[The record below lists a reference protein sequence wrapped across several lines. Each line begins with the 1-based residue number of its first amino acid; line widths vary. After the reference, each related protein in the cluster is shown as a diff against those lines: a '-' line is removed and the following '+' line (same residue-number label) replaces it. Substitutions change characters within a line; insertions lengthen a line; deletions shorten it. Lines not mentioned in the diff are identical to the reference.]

1 MLYAIKNREA
11 LENLEE
17 LASLENQV
25 KVVKLQDKLGKQNF
39 HEDMKKVFEPVT
51 KSLENTSEN
60 LTKAI
65 TETSIKNNQAIENIN
80 NNLLEIMNDRGILAT
95 YLMSPLS
102 RITNPE
108 NASQFK
114 LVKDPSSNR
123 VNDLKINKT
132 IPITLYGNMLTFRDT
147 SKQFELKGDLLEMIT
162 NSKFNVDLASLS
174 DKKLMYDF
182 AKEMYFDL
190 NAPGNKSTRDRKLIK
205 LLNTPG
211 LMVSASGVSKT
222 IFLSFDPNEL
232 CDKLKLLLREEQAG
246 NNSEIINH
254 EIIAIIDKVLEYKC
268 ITKKQHKQIL
278 IRCNLLHKF
287 E

>member
-1 MLYAIKNREA
+1 MLYSIKDRED
-11 LENLEE
+11 LEKLED
-17 LASLENQV
+17 LVSLQNQV
-25 KVVKLQDKLGKQNF
+25 KVVKLQDKLGEQNF
-39 HEDMKKVFEPVT
+39 HEDIKKVFEPVT

-60 LTKAI
+60 ITKTL
-65 TETSIKNNQAIENIN
+65 TETSIKNNLAIENIN

-108 NASQFK
+108 NSSQFK

-147 SKQFELKGDLLEMIT
+147 NKQFELKGDLLEMIT

-182 AKEMYFDL
+182 AKEMHFDPK
-190 NAPGNKSTRDRKLIK
+190 ASGNKSTRDRKIIK
-205 LLNTPG
+205 LHNSPG

-222 IFLSFDPNEL
+222 IFLSSDPNEL
-232 CDKLKLLLREEQAG
+232 CDRLKLLLEEKHAG
-246 NNSEIINH
+246 NNSDLINQEIV
-254 EIIAIIDKVLEYKC
+254 AIVDKLLEYKC
-268 ITKKQHKQIL
+268 ISKKQHKQIL
-278 IRCNLLHKF
+278 IKCNLL
-287 E
+287 

>member
-1 MLYAIKNREA
+1 MLFPIKDRED
-11 LENLEE
+11 LEKLNE
-17 LASLENQV
+17 LASLQNEV

-65 TETSIKNNQAIENIN
+65 TETSIKNNLAIENIN
-80 NNLLEIMNDRGILAT
+80 KNLLEIMNDRGILAT
-95 YLMSPLS
+95 YLMSLLS

-108 NASQFK
+108 NSSQFK

-147 SKQFELKGDLLEMIT
+147 NKQFELKGDLLEMIT
-162 NSKFNVDLASLS
+162 NNKFNVDLASLS
-174 DKKLMYDF
+174 DKKLLYDF
-182 AKEMYFDL
+182 AKEMHFDL

-205 LLNTPG
+205 LLKSPAI
-211 LMVSASGVSKT
+211 MASGVLKT
-222 IFLSFDPNEL
+222 IFLSSDPNEL
-232 CDKLKLLLREEQAG
+232 CDRLKLLLQEKYAG
-246 NNSEIINH
+246 NNSNIINE
-254 EIIAIIDKVLEYKC
+254 EIVAIVDKLLEYKC
-268 ITKKQHKQIL
+268 ISKKQHKQIL
-278 IRCNLLHKF
+278 IKCNLLQ
-287 E
+287 

>member
-1 MLYAIKNREA
+1 MLFPIKNRED
-11 LENLEE
+11 LENLNE
-17 LASLENQV
+17 LVSLQDQV
-25 KVVKLQDKLGKQNF
+25 KVVKLQDKLGRQNF

-65 TETSIKNNQAIENIN
+65 KNNLAIENIN

-102 RITNPE
+102 RITNPD

-123 VNDLKINKT
+123 VNDLKINNT

-147 SKQFELKGDLLEMIT
+147 NKQFELKGDLLEMIT
-162 NSKFNVDLASLS
+162 NSKFNADLASLS

-182 AKEMYFDL
+182 AKEMHFDPK
-190 NAPGNKSTRDRKLIK
+190 ASGNKSTRDRKLIK
-205 LLNTPG
+205 LLNSPG
-211 LMVSASGVSKT
+211 LIVSASGVSKT
-222 IFLSFDPNEL
+222 IFLSSDPDEL
-232 CDKLKLLLREEQAG
+232 CDRLKLLLQEKHSG
-246 NNSEIINH
+246 NNSNLIDEEIV
-254 EIIAIIDKVLEYKC
+254 AIVDKLLEYKC
-268 ITKKQHKQIL
+268 ISKKQHKQIL
-278 IRCNLLHKF
+278 IKCNLL
-287 E
+287 